1 MKGKKFSKRLLSL
14 FLSLVMVLGVSSIF
28 ASAEQSAEAFETK
41 PMVSAG
47 SSHTLALKSD
57 GTVLAWGLNFQGQLG
72 DGTRTER
79 SVPAQV
85 KDLTNVISVAAG
97 GSHSLALKSD
107 GTVWAWGSSDY
118 GRLGNGLSGVE
129 DDSSVP
135 VQVKD
140 LTNVTS
146 ISAGSGYSLAV
157 KSDSTVW
164 AWGENDYGQ
173 LGDGTKS
180 DSSVPVLVMEL
191 TNVVAVAAGSFH
203 SLALKSDGTVWAWGY
218 NNYGQFGNATTSDSS
233 VPIQVTNLTDF
244 IAISAGGFYSL
255 ALKNDGTV
263 WAWGNN
269 EYGQLG
275 NGASGYGTYSSVPV
289 QVKNLADVSNISAG
303 DQHSLAVRSNGTVWA
318 WGINSEGQLGNNT
331 TDDSNVPVEVIGLS
345 DVITISAGN
354 SHSLALKSDNTV
366 WAWGWNEHGQLG
378 DASPKSDGVARKTT
392 PIQVLGIKKKGYM
405 KLDSASINF
414 TDVAEGDWYYK
425 AVQYSAKNDL
435 MVGTSAT
442 TFKPNSNMTRGMVA
456 TVLYKLEGT
465 PDVYG
470 TAYFTD
476 VADGEWYTDAVNW
489 AYETDIISGYGGGI
503 FGPDDNI
510 SREQLAAMMRYY
522 TLRKGLDISGAADLS
537 GYTDSGDISG
547 WAVDAVKW
555 AVDSGLI
562 SGTTSTTL
570 DPLGTATRAECATI
584 LMNWMTNIAA

>member
-1 MKGKKFSKRLLSL
+1 MKEKKCFKRLLGL
-14 FLSLVMVLGVSSIF
+14 FLALVMVLGASSTF
-28 ASAEQSAEAFETK
+28 ASAAQNGDELETET
-41 PMVSAG
+41 MVSAG
-47 SSHTLALKSD
+47 GSHSLALKSD
-57 GTVLAWGLNFQGQLG
+57 GTVCAWGSVQLS
-72 DGTRTER
+72 DDIMIDNR
-79 SVPAQV
+79 VPIQV
-85 KDLTNVISVAAG
+85 EDLTNVISVSAG
-97 GSHSLALKSD
+97 SSHSLALKSD
-107 GTVWAWGSSDY
+107 GTVWAWGTNSSY
-118 GRLGNGLSGVE
+118 ELGNGIMT
-129 DDSSVP
+129 DSRVP

-146 ISAGSGYSLAV
+146 ISAGTGYSLAV

-180 DSSVPVLVMEL
+180 DSSVPVQVMEL

-392 PIQVLGIKKKGYM
+392 PVQVLGIKKKGYM

-562 SGTTSTTL
+562 SGTTRTTL
-570 DPLGTATRAECATI
+570 DPLGAATRAECATI